1 MNGITKTALI
11 PIADG
16 SEDLEAVTMIDILRR
31 ADIDVTVASIAPK
44 KRLQITASRNTK
56 IVADRHIDDCIRLTY
71 DLIAL
76 PGGMPGAEH
85 LRDCTPL
92 IAMLNKQKEN
102 GRLFGAICA
111 SPAIVFSSHKLDEN
125 RKTTCNPAFTEQLGQ
140 FENKRVV
147 VDQNC
152 VTSQGPGTAIEFSLV
167 LVGLLLGDEARAAVA
182 SPMVL

>member
-1 MNGITKTALI
+1 MNGNAKTALI

-16 SEDLEAVTMIDILRR
+16 SEDLEAVTIIDILRR
-31 ADIDVTVASIAPK
+31 AGIDVTVASIAPQN
-44 KRLQITASRNTK
+44 RLQITASRNTK
-56 IVADRHIDDCIRLTY
+56 IVADCHIDECVHLTY
-71 DLIAL
+71 DLITL

-92 IAMLNKQKEN
+92 ISMLHKQKES

-111 SPAIVFSSHKLDEN
+111 SPAIVFSTHNLDEN

-147 VDQNC
+147 VDKNC
-152 VTSQGPGTAIEFSLV
+152 VTSQGPGTAIEFSLA
-167 LVGLLLGDEARAAVA
+167 LVGLMLGDEAKAAVA
-182 SPMVL
+182 APMVL